1 VDEEKGIAMLTLRE
15 FIGPAPTIRVGGLSV
30 TDQQIIAQHPS
41 GATKVFEAGQLAE
54 ADRWWDEQDQ
64 LRDCNGR

>member
-30 TDQQIIAQHPS
+30 TDKQIIAQHPG
-41 GATKVFEAGQLAE
+41 GAVRVFERDQLDK
-54 ADRWWDEQDQ
+54 ADEWWDEQDE
-64 LRDCNGR
+64 LNCEGR

>member
-1 VDEEKGIAMLTLRE
+1 MLLTQKLSHK
-15 FIGPAPTIRVGGLSV
+15 FPQFAPTIRVGGLSV

-41 GATKVFEAGQLAE
+41 GATKVFDAGQLAE